1 MDERSPGFIKNAGLY
16 NQILKTHADAN
27 GVHLI
32 DLDRMIK
39 EAGGVEQLTVDGIHL
54 NETGHAMLAKE
65 IEKHVL
71 TMIGDD

>member
-1 MDERSPGFIKNAGLY
+1 
-16 NQILKTHADAN
+16 
-27 GVHLI
+27 VHLI

-54 NETGHAMLAKE
+54 NDAGQAMLAKE

-71 TMIGDD
+71 SL